1 MNITLLSVPFNQ
13 DKHLNGMGNA
23 PRALIENGLRERLN
37 SVGVHVEYEEELE
50 TDLGAGDMLTR
61 LGRLQNI
68 VCDDV
73 YDALKKNLFPL
84 ILGGDCC
91 NALGIWGGITHAL
104 ARGWNPKSPTSDNV
118 LPTRSARGAS
128 QDVESY
134 KIGVVWF
141 DAHGDWNTEETSLSH
156 YIGGMPYA
164 AICGYGNKKLREDVG
179 ITQAAQ
185 TDHCVLIG
193 ARDLDAPEEALMK
206 TTHLTVLPPAQARRD
221 LSSAKKVLEQV
232 DAFYLHFDIDSLD
245 LSEAPGVN
253 YPAPNGLTSDEA
265 IRIVR
270 ELRAVKPMIAMSLTA
285 IDPTKDASG
294 KTVRTG
300 VKVLE
305 GVLATE

>member
-1 MNITLLSVPFNQ
+1 VNLSILSVPFNQ

-23 PRALIENGLRERLN
+23 PQALFDAGLLERLTTIN
-37 SVGVHVEYEEELE
+37 IHVEYAEEVE
-50 TDLGAGDMLTR
+50 DNLGEGEMLTR

-73 YDALKKNLFPL
+73 YDALKKNHFPL
-84 ILGGDCC
+84 LLGGDCC
-91 NALGIWGGITHAL
+91 NALGMWGGLTHARPDL
-104 ARGWNPKSPTSDNV
+104 
-118 LPTRSARGAS
+118 
-128 QDVESY
+128 

-164 AICGYGNKKLREDVG
+164 AICGYGNKKLRDDVG
-179 ITQAAQ
+179 ITQTAQ

-193 ARDLDAPEEALMK
+193 ARDLDKPEETLMK
-206 TTHLTVLPPAQARRD
+206 TTQLTVLPPAQARHD
-221 LSSAKKVLEQV
+221 LSSAKKVLEKV

-265 IRIVR
+265 IRMVH
-270 ELRAVKPMIAMSLTA
+270 ELRTVKPMIAMSLTA
-285 IDPTKDASG
+285 IDPTKDANG

-300 VKVLE
+300 LKMLE
-305 GVLATE
+305 GVLSKK

>member
-13 DKHLNGMGNA
+13 DKHLNGMGQA
-23 PRALIENGLRERLN
+23 PRALFDVGLLERLAAI
-37 SVGVHVEYEEELE
+37 GVHVEYTEEVENN
-50 TDLGAGDMLTR
+50 LGEGEMMTR

-73 YDALKKNLFPL
+73 YGALKKNLFPL

-91 NALGIWGGITHAL
+91 NALGIWGGLTHARPNL
-104 ARGWNPKSPTSDNV
+104 
-118 LPTRSARGAS
+118 
-128 QDVESY
+128 

-164 AICGYGNKKLREDVG
+164 AMCGYGNKKLRDDVG

-185 TDHCVLIG
+185 TDHCILIG
-193 ARDLDAPEEALMK
+193 ARDLDKPEDALMK
-206 TTHLTVLPPAQARRD
+206 TTHLTVLSPAQARRD
-221 LSSAKKVLEQV
+221 LSAAKKVLANV

-285 IDPTKDASG
+285 IDPTKDVSG

-300 VKVLE
+300 LKVLE
-305 GVLATE
+305 GVLGEK

>member
-13 DKHLNGMGNA
+13 DKHLNGMGQA
-23 PRALIENGLRERLN
+23 PRALFDADLLERLAAI
-37 SVGVHVEYEEELE
+37 GVHVEYTEEVENN
-50 TDLGAGDMLTR
+50 LGEGEMLTR

-91 NALGIWGGITHAL
+91 NALGMWGGITHAL
-104 ARGWNPKSPTSDNV
+104 ARGWIPKSPTSVNV
-118 LPTRSARGAS
+118 G
-128 QDVESY
+128 DVDSL
-134 KIGVVWF
+134 KVGVVWF

-164 AICGYGNKKLREDVG
+164 AICGYGNKKLREAVG
-179 ITQAAQ
+179 ITHVAH
-185 TDHCVLIG
+185 TDHCILIG

-206 TTHLTVLPPAQARRD
+206 TTRLTVLPPAQARHD
-221 LSSAKKVLEQV
+221 LSSAKKVLAGV
-232 DAFYLHFDIDSLD
+232 DTFYLHFDIDSLD

-270 ELRAVKPMIAMSLTA
+270 DLRAVKPMIAMSLTA

-300 VKVLE
+300 LKILE
-305 GVLATE
+305 GVLS

>member
-1 MNITLLSVPFNQ
+1 MNITLHSVPFNQ
-13 DKHLNGMGNA
+13 DKYRNGMGNA
-23 PRALIENGLRERLN
+23 PRALFDAGLLERLAAI
-37 SVGVHVEYEEELE
+37 GVHVEYTEEVENN
-50 TDLGAGDMLTR
+50 LGEGDMMTR
-61 LGRLQNI
+61 LGHLQNI

-84 ILGGDCC
+84 LLGGDCC
-91 NALGIWGGITHAL
+91 NALGMWGGLTHARPDL
-104 ARGWNPKSPTSDNV
+104 
-118 LPTRSARGAS
+118 
-128 QDVESY
+128 

-164 AICGYGNKKLREDVG
+164 AICGYGNKKLRADVG

-206 TTHLTVLPPAQARRD
+206 TTHLTVLPPTQARRD
-221 LSSAKKVLEQV
+221 LSSTKKVLERV

-265 IRIVR
+265 ISIVR
-270 ELRAVKPMIAMSLTA
+270 ELRAAKPMIAMSLTA
-285 IDPTKDASG
+285 IDPTKDGSG
-294 KTVRTG
+294 KTVRAG
-300 VKVLE
+300 LRILE
-305 GVLATE
+305 GVLSDTVIAKSIDNGR

>member
-1 MNITLLSVPFNQ
+1 MQNIVLIPVPFNQ
-13 DKHLNGMGNA
+13 DKHRNGMGNA
-23 PRALIENGLRERLN
+23 PQALFDAGLLERLAAI
-37 SVGVHVEYEEELE
+37 GVHVEYTEEVENN
-50 TDLGAGDMLTR
+50 LGEGDMLTR

-68 VCDDV
+68 VCDNV
-73 YDALKKNLFPL
+73 YDALNKNLFPL

-91 NALGIWGGITHAL
+91 NALGMWGGLTHARPNL
-104 ARGWNPKSPTSDNV
+104 
-118 LPTRSARGAS
+118 
-128 QDVESY
+128 

-141 DAHGDWNTEETSLSH
+141 DAHGDWNTEETSISH

-164 AICGYGNKKLREDVG
+164 AICGYGNKSLRDDVG
-179 ITQAAQ
+179 ITRVAQ

-193 ARDLDAPEEALMK
+193 ARDLDKPEEALMK
-206 TTHLTVLPPAQARRD
+206 TTQLTVLPPAQARHG
-221 LSSAKKVLEQV
+221 LSSAKKVLENV

-265 IRIVR
+265 IRMVR

-300 VKVLE
+300 LKVLE
-305 GVLATE
+305 GVLS

>member
-13 DKHLNGMGNA
+13 DKHLNGMGQA
-23 PRALIENGLRERLN
+23 PQALFDAGLLERLAAI
-37 SVGVHVEYEEELE
+37 GVHVEYTEEVENN
-50 TDLGAGDMLTR
+50 LGEGEMLTR

-68 VCDDV
+68 VCDDI
-73 YDALKKNLFPL
+73 YDSLKQNHFPVL
-84 ILGGDCC
+84 LGGDCC
-91 NALGIWGGITHAL
+91 NALGIWGGLTHA
-104 ARGWNPKSPTSDNV
+104 RPDM
-118 LPTRSARGAS
+118 
-128 QDVESY
+128 

-179 ITQAAQ
+179 ITQVAQ

-206 TTHLTVLPPAQARRD
+206 TTQLTVLTPAQAQRD
-221 LSSAKKVLEQV
+221 LSSAKKVLENV

-270 ELRAVKPMIAMSLTA
+270 ELRAMKPMISMSLTA

-300 VKVLE
+300 LKILE
-305 GVLATE
+305 GVLSEK

>member
-13 DKHLNGMGNA
+13 DKHLNGMGQA
-23 PRALIENGLRERLN
+23 PQALFDAGLLKRLTA
-37 SVGVHVEYEEELE
+37 VGVHVEYTEEVENN
-50 TDLGAGDMLTR
+50 LGEGDMLTR
-61 LGRLQNI
+61 LGHLQNI

-73 YDALKKNLFPL
+73 YDALNKNLFPL

-91 NALGIWGGITHAL
+91 NALGMWGGLTHARPNL
-104 ARGWNPKSPTSDNV
+104 
-118 LPTRSARGAS
+118 
-128 QDVESY
+128 

-164 AICGYGNKKLREDVG
+164 AICGYGNKSLRDDVG
-179 ITQAAQ
+179 ITKVAQ

-193 ARDLDAPEEALMK
+193 ARDLDKPEEALMK
-206 TTHLTVLPPAQARRD
+206 TTHLTVLPPAQARHD
-221 LSSAKKVLEQV
+221 LSSAKKVLAKV

-265 IRIVR
+265 IRMVR
-270 ELRAVKPMIAMSLTA
+270 ELRAMKPMISMSLTA

-300 VKVLE
+300 LKILE
-305 GVLATE
+305 GVLSEK